1 MLSQIKIEPCFKLDL
16 FFKIESTSM
25 SKTKKQ
31 KIDKQHNIMEE
42 SNMGNSYGGGADD
55 ELNDEEL
62 SAQAD

>member
-1 MLSQIKIEPCFKLDL
+1 
-16 FFKIESTSM
+16 M

-31 KIDKQHNIMEE
+31 KIDKQNNLMEE
-42 SNMGNSYGGGADD
+42 SNLGNNSYGGGDD

>member
-1 MLSQIKIEPCFKLDL
+1 M

-42 SNMGNSYGGGADD
+42 SNMGNSYGGGGDD
-55 ELNDEEL
+55 ELNDEKL